1 MILDE
6 APMRALS
13 PRFGLA
19 VRLPP
24 NTVQRGVD
32 LAMGPT
38 PGETTHWTGRGNWPR
53 CPPEHLSLT
62 LTHFSSSAQKIEAPK
77 HHPKPPAEIDALKV
91 ATNALEGCRCP
102 ESLKVSYQGP

>member
-62 LTHFSSSAQKIEAPK
+62 LRIFLLLLKRSKLPNTIQNRRQKSTP
-77 HHPKPPAEIDALKV
+77 
-91 ATNALEGCRCP
+91 
-102 ESLKVSYQGP
+102 